1 MALTFTNEIALGP
14 GAKPALAHETDNGLW
29 QYKIINT
36 RLDNF
41 VSFPN
46 NGTYEDLSFTKK
58 ANLITAKQV
67 RDLGIKNLP
76 GFGAFGFFTLLHLD
90 NSYVICPIH
99 NKKVTG
105 SKPEVTITDLGSNN
119 FQFNISSTDEYECY
133 RIELIESFFTEEKIV
148 YAIDGAAEVILAPEL
163 AGELLVQVTGYS
175 NEISIASIPW
185 EGTLTSTG
193 TAPFVPTS
201 AAQTLLLTL
210 EVGDWVDNSQTI
222 IATGVKTDNVIFI
235 APTPDD
241 QGAYVLASIICTE
254 QGVNSLTFVCTT
266 TPSADIQVQVV
277 II

>member
-14 GAKPALAHETDNGLW
+14 GAKPALAHEVDNGLW
-29 QYKIINT
+29 QYKIVNT

-46 NGTYEDLSFTKK
+46 NGNYDDLGFTKK

-76 GFGAFGFFTLLHLD
+76 GFGAFGFFTLMHLD
-90 NSYVICPIH
+90 NSYVMCPIH

-105 SKPEVTITDLGSNN
+105 KKPEVVITALGDNN
-119 FQFNISSTDEYECY
+119 FRFNITSTDEYECY

-148 YAIDGAAEVILAPEL
+148 YAIDGAAEVTLAPEL
-163 AGELLVQVTGYS
+163 AGELFVQVTGYS

-210 EVGDWVDNSQTI
+210 TVGGWVANSQTI
-222 IATGVKTDNVIFI
+222 TATGVKADNIIFI
-235 APTPDD
+235 APTPEN
-241 QGAYVLASIICTE
+241 QAAYTFAGIICTTQE
-254 QGVNSLTFVCTT
+254 ANSLTFTCTT
-266 TPSADIQVQVV
+266 TPTADIQVQVV

>member
-1 MALTFTNEIALGP
+1 MALTFTNEISLGP
-14 GAKPALAHETDNGLW
+14 GAKPALAHEIDNGLW

-41 VSFPN
+41 VSFPV
-46 NGTYEDLSFTKK
+46 NGTYDDLTFTKK

-76 GFGAFGFFTLLHLD
+76 GYGAFGFFTLLHLD

-119 FQFNISSTDEYECY
+119 FRFNITSTDEYECY
-133 RIELIESFFTEEKIV
+133 RIELIEGFFTEEKII
-148 YAIDGAAEVILAPEL
+148 YAIEGAAEVTLAPEL
-163 AGELLVQVTGYS
+163 AGELFVQVTGYS

-210 EVGDWVDNSQTI
+210 DVDNWSSDSQTI
-222 IATGVKTDNVIFI
+222 TATGVKADNVIFI
-235 APTPDD
+235 APTPEN
-241 QGAYVLASIICTE
+241 QAAYTFAGIICTT
-254 QGVNSLTFVCTT
+254 QGVNSLTFTCTT
-266 TPSADIQVQVV
+266 TPTADIQVQVV